1 MDVNLPL
8 DKNLNIKL
16 PEIRSVFQDHGKY
29 YPQFF

>member
-16 PEIRSVFQDHGKY
+16 PEIRSVFQDDGKY